1 MCDISFHPLPF
12 YYKMVS
18 WNCYCSLCPP
28 PKSLKCSNSVF
39 SSGHRDDYYCEV
51 SIIIALWGI
60 YLLCADAVLNTHVTT
75 PPSEAWPNLTPT
87 VQSRLLWHRECKQ
100 WIQAYTAMKGQNQD
114 TNPVN
119 LLLTP
124 IFYIY
129 CISLG
134 KLLNFLDSQPEINIF
149 LLDSMEI
156 ACLPF

>member
-1 MCDISFHPLPF
+1 
-12 YYKMVS
+12 
-18 WNCYCSLCPP
+18 
-28 PKSLKCSNSVF
+28 
-39 SSGHRDDYYCEV
+39 
-51 SIIIALWGI
+51 
-60 YLLCADAVLNTHVTT
+60 
-75 PPSEAWPNLTPT
+75 
-87 VQSRLLWHRECKQ
+87 
-100 WIQAYTAMKGQNQD
+100 MKGQNQD

-129 CISLG
+129 YISLG